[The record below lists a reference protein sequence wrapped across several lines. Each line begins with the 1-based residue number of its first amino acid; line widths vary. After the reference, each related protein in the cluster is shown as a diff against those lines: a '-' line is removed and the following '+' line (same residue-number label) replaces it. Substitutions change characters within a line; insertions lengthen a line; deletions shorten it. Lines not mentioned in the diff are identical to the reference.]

1 MADAAGEDKE
11 MEDGVHESFFIDDVE
26 HGSGYVSFSLVE
38 NPYLVGSAHAVEQR
52 LEGDEYR
59 EPHQAEADG
68 LEVGV
73 VFQFDETG
81 DGAGD
86 GCSPDKR
93 EQAPSPVALFAQGNE
108 RDGRIRTR
116 NVPVD
121 GGMVPLAQPLFPH
134 ASCLDGMIDGG
145 GEIRHEHAEEIE
157 NDAGGRPSVARA
169 EAPYQK
175 NHAEDHAQGNASAV
189 ARRIPNLFFVVEMNA
204 AHLLF
209 LLVFLAGLDNL
220 VVVLRHRQ

>member
-1 MADAAGEDKE
+1 MRVFKYFRLGGKL
-11 MEDGVHESFFIDDVE
+11 M
-26 HGSGYVSFSLVE
+26 
-38 NPYLVGSAHAVEQR
+38 VG
-52 LEGDEYR
+52 L
-59 EPHQAEADG
+59 
-68 LEVGV
+68 V
-73 VFQFDETG
+73 VFTMLS
-81 DGAGD
+81 A
-86 GCSPDKR
+86 
-93 EQAPSPVALFAQGNE
+93 
-108 RDGRIRTR
+108 
-116 NVPVD
+116 
-121 GGMVPLAQPLFPH
+121 LAQMFTPTL
-134 ASCLDGMIDGG
+134 LGGMIDGG

-189 ARRIPNLFFVVEMNA
+189 ARRIPDLFFVVEMNA